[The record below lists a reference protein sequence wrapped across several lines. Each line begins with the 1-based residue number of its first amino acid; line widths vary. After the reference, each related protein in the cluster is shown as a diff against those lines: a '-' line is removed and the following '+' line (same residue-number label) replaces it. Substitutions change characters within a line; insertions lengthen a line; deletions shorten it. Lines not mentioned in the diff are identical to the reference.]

1 MSAGREGR
9 DVEGMP
15 SVGPAALPGGS
26 AARLPLFT
34 AGYAMAVVAV
44 HFYFVSYSMS
54 LIEIPRF
61 LEDEPSW
68 VIGVVVGAFGVAG
81 MLTRP
86 LTGIWVDRGNRQFW
100 VRFGAAL
107 TALSFAAY
115 VVAPAPWATLVIRL
129 IHGAAMGLFTTA
141 LLAIVTSRLP
151 AGRRGLG
158 IGMYQTANTVA
169 ALYAA
174 LLAGWLISGASF
186 TVAFLV
192 SAAAALL
199 AMLFG
204 ALAGDSPPEAFE
216 AVSGAGGGPVG
227 PRRREW
233 ISRSALFPAIVFL
246 SVTTPWGALN
256 AFLPVFAEANDLGN
270 VGLFYSVV
278 AAAQLGARSS
288 AGAISD
294 RFGRSAVVIPGLGSS
309 ALGLLVLSSADTQ
322 AQLLVAAGLYGLGLA
337 ATQTAIVALIVD
349 RTPVAQ
355 LGAGMATYT
364 IAWDVGQVIGSI
376 LLGFIVSLT
385 SYGGVFALSATF
397 PVLGMLFFIA
407 RVRALPATVTSTGAS
422 EDAAAGT

>member
-1 MSAGREGR
+1 MTAGPHGRGAEATASAG
-9 DVEGMP
+9 
-15 SVGPAALPGGS
+15 

-34 AGYAMAVVAV
+34 AGYAMAVLAV

-54 LIEIPRF
+54 LLEIPRY
-61 LEDEPSW
+61 LEDEPGW
-68 VIGVVVGAFGVAG
+68 VIGVVVGAFGFSG

-86 LTGIWVDRGNRQFW
+86 LIGIWVDRGNRQLW
-100 VRFGAAL
+100 VRAGAVL

-115 VVAPAPWATLVIRL
+115 IIAPSPGPMLLIRL
-129 IHGAAMGLFTTA
+129 VHGAAMGLFTTA

-151 AGRRGLG
+151 TGRRGLG
-158 IGMYQTANTVA
+158 IGVYQTANTVA

-192 SAAAALL
+192 SAAAAML
-199 AMLFG
+199 ALLFG
-204 ALAGDSPPEAFE
+204 ALAGDSPAAASPARSDP
-216 AVSGAGGGPVG
+216 ALPPAP
-227 PRRREW
+227 PRREW

-294 RFGRSAVVIPGLGSS
+294 RFGRSAVVMPALVSA
-309 ALGLLVLSSADTQ
+309 ALGLLVLSAAETQ

-337 ATQTAIVALIVD
+337 ATQTAIVALIID
-349 RTPVAQ
+349 RTPIAQ

-376 LLGFIVSLT
+376 LLGFVVALT
-385 SYGGVFALSATF
+385 SYGAVFALSAAM
-397 PVLGMLFFIA
+397 PLLGLLFFVT
-407 RVRALPATVTSTGAS
+407 RVRGLPASLEPAPR
-422 EDAAAGT
+422 EDIAAGN